1 MFDYNF
7 GKETLN
13 SYEGNIDSNVEKKE
27 NENDS

>member
-13 SYEGNIDSNVEKKE
+13 SYEGNIDSNVEKKGK
-27 NENDS
+27 